1 VDGNVQVNEAISC
14 GNINAQGITCAG
26 DCSVNGNVND
36 QGNITGASLTA
47 NGDIS
52 ADGNIYTSGDI
63 HANGNI
69 AAQSFSTTSDRNL
82 KEKFTSIDNQ
92 EILGRVAS
100 LPISRWNFT
109 NAPAVRHIGPMAQDF
124 YAAFN
129 VGTDDKHIAT
139 VDEGGVAL
147 AAIQGLNQKL
157 NEKDG
162 EIQALKQSVADL
174 KRLVQSLA
182 EKK

>member
-1 VDGNVQVNEAISC
+1 MMWLTYFTNWTTHLIEPNLY
-14 GNINAQGITCAG
+14 
-26 DCSVNGNVND
+26 VNGTIVAAD
-36 QGNITGASLTA
+36 NITGNLNLA
-47 NGDIS
+47 
-52 ADGNIYTSGDI
+52 
-63 HANGNI
+63 
-69 AAQSFSTTSDRNL
+69 SDRDT
-82 KEKFTSIDNQ
+82 KENFSSVDSRGVLEK
-92 EILGRVAS
+92 LAA
-100 LPISRWNFT
+100 LPISEWNFT
-109 NAPAVRHIGPMAQDF
+109 NAPAVKHIGPMAQDF